1 MEHFRL
7 RVRHEARRGHIWE
20 LHLFPEYPRRQL
32 REAEGL
38 RPAPTQSRQGPD
50 GPAPTQWRQGRV
62 LGSCATPEATLW
74 LRQIAEPFLL
84 RAEAP
89 GPIAAEQFGPAAAPR
104 WLRPE
109 DGMRLALAFSAARW
123 LVTPRQRRLF
133 REGLEEL
140 PSEVVLYWFTLC
152 FYGYRQAAGRAALR
166 TLFTHEEPEETGEGR
181 PSANRRRK
189 RQPESGPNLF
199 SLSNG
204 EGPEGPAPSQTRQQR
219 PEVHNVLIRGRSDT
233 DYKCIGSVQEGE
245 EYNHEHP
252 TN

>member
-1 MEHFRL
+1 MERFRL
-7 RVRHEARRGHIWE
+7 RVRHEPRRGHIWE

-32 REAEGL
+32 REA
-38 RPAPTQSRQGPD
+38 D
-50 GPAPTQWRQGRV
+50 GRV
-62 LGSCATPEATLW
+62 LGSSATPEAMLW

-89 GPIAAEQFGPAAAPR
+89 EPIAAEQFGPTAEPR

-166 TLFTHEEPEETGEGR
+166 ILFTHEEPEEGGTARSG
-181 PSANRRRK
+181 ARK
-189 RQPESGPNLF
+189 RKREPVSEPNLF
-199 SLSNG
+199 SSHPG
-204 EGPEGPAPSQTRQQR
+204 
-219 PEVHNVLIRGRSDT
+219 
-233 DYKCIGSVQEGE
+233 IGSLTSSTARSEDNDAASASLSIRRGAMRKGE
-245 EYNHEHP
+245 P
-252 TN
+252 LRLRDKM

>member
-1 MEHFRL
+1 MERFRL
-7 RVRHEARRGHIWE
+7 RVRHEPKRGHIWE

-32 REAEGL
+32 REAEG
-38 RPAPTQSRQGPD
+38 PD

-62 LGSCATPEATLW
+62 LGSSATPEAMLW

-89 GPIAAEQFGPAAAPR
+89 EPSAAEQFGPAVEPR

-166 TLFTHEEPEETGEGR
+166 TLFTHEEPEEGR
-181 PSANRRRK
+181 RRPAPTQSRQGGTARSGSRK
-189 RQPESGPNLF
+189 RQREPVSEPNLF
-199 SLSNG
+199 SSHPGIESLTSYTARSEDNDAAS
-204 EGPEGPAPSQTRQQR
+204 AP
-219 PEVHNVLIRGRSDT
+219 PGRRSSARF
-233 DYKCIGSVQEGE
+233 G
-245 EYNHEHP
+245 NFL
-252 TN
+252 

>member
-7 RVRHEARRGHIWE
+7 RVRHEPRRGDIWE

-32 REAEGL
+32 REAEG
-38 RPAPTQSRQGPD
+38 PD

-62 LGSCATPEATLW
+62 LGSSATPEAILW

-89 GPIAAEQFGPAAAPR
+89 EPIAAEQFGPAAEPR

-109 DGMRLALAFSAARW
+109 DGLRLALAFSAARW

-152 FYGYRQAAGRAALR
+152 FYGYRQAAGHAALR
-166 TLFTHEEPEETGEGR
+166 TLFTREGPEEGLRPAPSQTRQTDEGR
-181 PSANRRRK
+181 HTARRK
-189 RQPESGPNLF
+189 RQRQSEFRPNLF

-219 PEVHNVLIRGRSDT
+219 SRERDVLIRGRSDT
-233 DYKCIGSVQEGE
+233 D
-245 EYNHEHP
+245 
-252 TN
+252 

>member
-1 MEHFRL
+1 MERFRL
-7 RVRHEARRGHIWE
+7 RVRHEPKRGHIWE

-32 REAEGL
+32 REV
-38 RPAPTQSRQGPD
+38 D
-50 GPAPTQWRQGRV
+50 GRV
-62 LGSCATPEATLW
+62 LGSSATPEAMLW

-89 GPIAAEQFGPAAAPR
+89 EPIAAETLGPAAEPR

-123 LVTPRQRRLF
+123 LVMPRQRRLF

-166 TLFTHEEPEETGEGR
+166 TLFTHEEPEEG
-181 PSANRRRK
+181 SAARSVARK
-189 RQPESGPNLF
+189 RKHEPESELNLF
-199 SLSNG
+199 SRSAVNG
-204 EGPEGPAPSQTRQQR
+204 AEK
-219 PEVHNVLIRGRSDT
+219 V
-233 DYKCIGSVQEGE
+233 
-245 EYNHEHP
+245 
-252 TN
+252 

>member
-1 MEHFRL
+1 MERFRL
-7 RVRHEARRGHIWE
+7 RVRHEPRRGHIWE

-38 RPAPTQSRQGPD
+38 RPAPTQ
-50 GPAPTQWRQGRV
+50 WRQGRV
-62 LGSCATPEATLW
+62 LGSSATPEAMLW

-89 GPIAAEQFGPAAAPR
+89 EPIAAEKFGPTAEPR

-166 TLFTHEEPEETGEGR
+166 TLFTHEGSEETSADR
-181 PSANRRRK
+181 PSARRK
-189 RQPESGPNLF
+189 RQREPESGPSLF
-199 SLSNG
+199 SLSND
-204 EGPEGPAPSQTRQQR
+204 EQR
-219 PEVHNVLIRGRSDT
+219 ARGCDT
-233 DYKCIGSVQEGE
+233 LLSSLRED
-245 EYNHEHP
+245 
-252 TN
+252 

>member
-1 MEHFRL
+1 MERFRL
-7 RVRHEARRGHIWE
+7 RVRHEPKRGHIWE
-20 LHLFPEYPRRQL
+20 LHLFPEYPRRQP
-32 REAEGL
+32 REA
-38 RPAPTQSRQGPD
+38 D
-50 GPAPTQWRQGRV
+50 GRV
-62 LGSCATPEATLW
+62 LGSSATPEAMLW

-89 GPIAAEQFGPAAAPR
+89 EPTAAEKFGPTAEPR

-166 TLFTHEEPEETGEGR
+166 TLFTYEGAEETSADR
-181 PSANRRRK
+181 PSARRK
-189 RQPESGPNLF
+189 RKRVSESGPSLF
-199 SLSNG
+199 SLSND
-204 EGPEGPAPSQTRQQR
+204 EQRARERDTFPSS
-219 PEVHNVLIRGRSDT
+219 IRED
-233 DYKCIGSVQEGE
+233 
-245 EYNHEHP
+245 
-252 TN
+252 

>member
-7 RVRHEARRGHIWE
+7 RVRHEPRRGDIWE

-62 LGSCATPEATLW
+62 LGSSATPEAILW

-89 GPIAAEQFGPAAAPR
+89 EPIAAEKFGPTAEPR

-133 REGLEEL
+133 HEGLAEL

-166 TLFTHEEPEETGEGR
+166 TLFTHEGPVETDDDR
-181 PSANRRRK
+181 PAARRK
-189 RQPESGPNLF
+189 RQPESEPNLF
-199 SLSNG
+199 ALSNG
-204 EGPEGPAPSQTRQQR
+204 EGPDGPAPSQMRQQR
-219 PEVHNVLIRGRSDT
+219 SRERDVLIRERSAT
-233 DYKCIGSVQEGE
+233 DEIVCHTPIQSR
-245 EYNHEHP
+245 
-252 TN
+252 

>member
-1 MEHFRL
+1 MERFRL
-7 RVRHEARRGHIWE
+7 RVRHEPKRGHIGE
-20 LHLFPEYPRRQL
+20 LHLFPEYPHRQL
-32 REAEGL
+32 REA
-38 RPAPTQSRQGPD
+38 D
-50 GPAPTQWRQGRV
+50 GRV
-62 LGSCATPEATLW
+62 LGSSSTPEAMLW

-89 GPIAAEQFGPAAAPR
+89 EPVAAEKFGPEAEPR

-109 DGMRLALAFSAARW
+109 DGMRLALAFSASRW

-133 REGLEEL
+133 RAGLEEL

-166 TLFTHEEPEETGEGR
+166 TLFTHEEPEETSEDH
-181 PSANRRRK
+181 PSANRKRK

-204 EGPEGPAPSQTRQQR
+204 EQRARVHDTLISSTR
-219 PEVHNVLIRGRSDT
+219 ED
-233 DYKCIGSVQEGE
+233 
-245 EYNHEHP
+245 
-252 TN
+252 

>member
-1 MEHFRL
+1 MERFRL
-7 RVRHEARRGHIWE
+7 RVRHESRRGHIWE
-20 LHLFPEYPRRQL
+20 LHLFPEHPRRQR
-32 REAEGL
+32 REVDA
-38 RPAPTQSRQGPD
+38 
-50 GPAPTQWRQGRV
+50 RV
-62 LGSCATPEATLW
+62 LGSCATPEAVLW

-89 GPIAAEQFGPAAAPR
+89 EPVIAEQFGPAAAPR

-133 REGLEEL
+133 RAGLEEL

-181 PSANRRRK
+181 PAANRRRK

-204 EGPEGPAPSQTRQQR
+204 AGPAGPAPSQTRQQH
-219 PEVHNVLIRGRSDT
+219 PGVHNVLISGRSEAD
-233 DYKCIGSVQEGE
+233 
-245 EYNHEHP
+245 
-252 TN
+252 

>member
-1 MEHFRL
+1 MERFRL
-7 RVRHEARRGHIWE
+7 RVRHEPRRGHIWE

-32 REAEGL
+32 REV
-38 RPAPTQSRQGPD
+38 D
-50 GPAPTQWRQGRV
+50 GRV
-62 LGSCATPEATLW
+62 LGSSATPEAMLW

-89 GPIAAEQFGPAAAPR
+89 EPIAAETLGPATAPR

-166 TLFTHEEPEETGEGR
+166 TLFTHEGSEETSADR
-181 PSANRRRK
+181 PSARSKRK
-189 RQPESGPNLF
+189 RVSESGPSLF
-199 SLSNG
+199 SLSND
-204 EGPEGPAPSQTRQQR
+204 EQCARERDTLLSS
-219 PEVHNVLIRGRSDT
+219 IRED
-233 DYKCIGSVQEGE
+233 
-245 EYNHEHP
+245 
-252 TN
+252 

>member
-1 MEHFRL
+1 MERFRL
-7 RVRHEARRGHIWE
+7 RVRHEPRRGHIWE

-38 RPAPTQSRQGPD
+38 RPAPTQEGRR
-50 GPAPTQWRQGRV
+50 PAPTQWRQGRV
-62 LGSCATPEATLW
+62 LGSSATPEAMLW

-89 GPIAAEQFGPAAAPR
+89 EPIAAEKFGPAAEPR

-166 TLFTHEEPEETGEGR
+166 TLFTHEGSEETSADR
-181 PSANRRRK
+181 PSARRK
-189 RQPESGPNLF
+189 RQRVSESGPSLF
-199 SLSNG
+199 SLSND
-204 EGPEGPAPSQTRQQR
+204 EQRARERDTFPSS
-219 PEVHNVLIRGRSDT
+219 IRED
-233 DYKCIGSVQEGE
+233 
-245 EYNHEHP
+245 
-252 TN
+252 

>member
-1 MEHFRL
+1 MERFRL
-7 RVRHEARRGHIWE
+7 RVRHEPKRGHIWE
-20 LHLFPEYPRRQL
+20 LHLFPEYPRRQR
-32 REAEGL
+32 REA
-38 RPAPTQSRQGPD
+38 D
-50 GPAPTQWRQGRV
+50 GRV
-62 LGSCATPEATLW
+62 LGSSATPEAMLW

-89 GPIAAEQFGPAAAPR
+89 EPIAAEKFGPAAEPR

-166 TLFTHEEPEETGEGR
+166 TLFTHEGSEEGGAAR
-181 PSANRRRK
+181 AGSRK
-189 RQPESGPNLF
+189 RQHEPVSEPNLF
-199 SLSNG
+199 SSPPGIESLTSYTARSEDNDAAS
-204 EGPEGPAPSQTRQQR
+204 APPGREEAR
-219 PEVHNVLIRGRSDT
+219 P
-233 DYKCIGSVQEGE
+233 GSGTSFSTLTTVMMS
-245 EYNHEHP
+245 
-252 TN
+252 

>member
-1 MEHFRL
+1 MERFRL
-7 RVRHEARRGHIWE
+7 RVRHESKRGHIWE
-20 LHLFPEYPRRQL
+20 LHLFPEYPRRQR
-32 REAEGL
+32 REV
-38 RPAPTQSRQGPD
+38 D
-50 GPAPTQWRQGRV
+50 GRV
-62 LGSCATPEATLW
+62 LGSSATPEAMLW

-89 GPIAAEQFGPAAAPR
+89 EPIAAEQFGPAAAPR

-166 TLFTHEEPEETGEGR
+166 TLFTHEEPEETGENR
-181 PSANRRRK
+181 PSANRRSK
-189 RQPESGPNLF
+189 RRPESGPNLF

-204 EGPEGPAPSQTRQQR
+204 EQR
-219 PEVHNVLIRGRSDT
+219 PGVHNVLISGRSDT
-233 DYKCIGSVQEGE
+233 D
-245 EYNHEHP
+245 
-252 TN
+252 

>member
-1 MEHFRL
+1 MERFRL
-7 RVRHEARRGHIWE
+7 RVRHEPRRGHVWE

-62 LGSCATPEATLW
+62 LGSCATPEAMLW

-84 RAEAP
+84 RADAP
-89 GPIAAEQFGPAAAPR
+89 EPINAEKLGPAAEPR
-104 WLRPE
+104 WLQSE

-123 LVTPRQRRLF
+123 LVTPRHRRLF

-166 TLFTHEEPEETGEGR
+166 TLFTHEEPEAGGTARSG
-181 PSANRRRK
+181 SRK
-189 RQPESGPNLF
+189 RQHEPVSEPNLF
-199 SLSNG
+199 SSHLGIESLTSYT
-204 EGPEGPAPSQTRQQR
+204 APS
-219 PEVHNVLIRGRSDT
+219 
-233 DYKCIGSVQEGE
+233 
-245 EYNHEHP
+245 
-252 TN
+252 